1 MHNPMDL
8 TGRQILV
15 TGASSGIG
23 RETAILVSRLKG
35 RVVASGRSEERL
47 KETLNLLEGSGHR
60 IAAFDLASL
69 DAIPAWIKRLCDE
82 SGPFGG
88 LVHAAGLSITLPL
101 RALSSAKIEE
111 TMRINVSAAALLT
124 KGFRQRW
131 CHSEASSIVFVSS
144 VMAAVGAPGLAA
156 YAASKAALVGLARC
170 AALELVGEG
179 IRVNCVMP
187 GYVRTAMFERA
198 VSGLTSEQVEA
209 IIQVHPL
216 GIGSPVDVA
225 NSIAFL
231 LSDASRWITGAALTV
246 DGGYTAH

>member
-1 MHNPMDL
+1 
-8 TGRQILV
+8 
-15 TGASSGIG
+15 
-23 RETAILVSRLKG
+23 
-35 RVVASGRSEERL
+35 
-47 KETLNLLEGSGHR
+47 
-60 IAAFDLASL
+60 
-69 DAIPAWIKRLCDE
+69 
-82 SGPFGG
+82 
-88 LVHAAGLSITLPL
+88 
-101 RALSSAKIEE
+101 
-111 TMRINVSAAALLT
+111 MRINVSAAALLT